1 MRRREG
7 KRGNEAALQVDLVF
21 SVEKL
26 AGIVKSML
34 VIEQVLKENMFVR
47 AVPKTGDFKG
57 KSAVVAPIQDL

>member
-1 MRRREG
+1 
-7 KRGNEAALQVDLVF
+7 
-21 SVEKL
+21 
-26 AGIVKSML
+26 ML